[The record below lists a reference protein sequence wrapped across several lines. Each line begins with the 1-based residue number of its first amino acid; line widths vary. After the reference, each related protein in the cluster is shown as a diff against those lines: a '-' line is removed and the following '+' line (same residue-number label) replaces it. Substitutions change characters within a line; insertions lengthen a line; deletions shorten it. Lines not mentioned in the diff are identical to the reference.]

1 MIKKSHAMI
10 ASLLLMVTIVLS
22 GCTISIGGGNK
33 NYPPE
38 SVKILDCKVD
48 GADTYYRNK
57 PAPVSWT
64 VEAQNI
70 LETGDVSILVQI
82 FWYNTATGQLEEFA
96 ELYSTTVNIVGGESY
111 SHSGTWTYTRTAVAT
126 TYELKC
132 SASHAA
138 YDYSVWIDDFFVIW
152 QSSGAPTGL
161 QKGALQNMDNA
172 GNAISRAQMYITA
185 YEAAKAKGLILG
197 TETVDLRGLKLG
209 PMTADDAIALAQSRL
224 DTANGEL
231 GVAFCAFYGVPSAGC
246 PSNYNGQDYS
256 SAFALS
262 KLSKDDALMAK
273 KIVALVLGQLSL
285 GKGVVLNL
293 V

>member
-1 MIKKSHAMI
+1 MIRKSHVMI
-10 ASLLLMVTIVLS
+10 ASVLLMVTIVLS
-22 GCTISIGGGNK
+22 GCTISIGGGEK
-33 NYPPE
+33 NPPPKV
-38 SVKILDCKVD
+38 SVIDCNVN
-48 GADTYYRNK
+48 GDTYYRNK

-64 VEAQNI
+64 VAVQNI
-70 LETGDVSILVQI
+70 AETGHVTIDVRI
-82 FWYNTATGQLEEFA
+82 FWYNTATGLLEEVA
-96 ELYSTTVNIVGGESY
+96 ELYSTTVNIVGGDSY
-111 SHSGTWTYTRTAVAT
+111 SHSGTWTYTRAAVAT

-132 SASHAA
+132 SASHEA
-138 YDYSVWIDDFFVIW
+138 YPYLVWTDDFFVIW
-152 QSSGAPTGL
+152 LSSGAPTGL

-172 GNAISRAQMYITA
+172 GNAISRAQMYITG

-197 TETVDLRGLKLG
+197 TEVVNLHSLKLG
-209 PMTADDAIALAQSRL
+209 TMTADDAIALAQTKL

-231 GVAFCAFYGVPSAGC
+231 GVALCAFYGGAC
-246 PSNYNGQDYS
+246 QSNYNGQDYS

-262 KLSKDDALMAK
+262 KMSKDDALMAK

>member
-1 MIKKSHAMI
+1 MIRKSHVMI
-10 ASLLLMVTIVLS
+10 ASVLLVVTIVLS
-22 GCTISIGGGNK
+22 GCTIGGGSQN
-33 NYPPE
+33 PPPKV
-38 SVKILDCKVD
+38 SILNCNVTS
-48 GADTYYRNK
+48 GDTYYRNK

-64 VEAQNI
+64 VEVQNI
-70 LETGDVSILVQI
+70 AETGDVSIDVHLL
-82 FWYNTATGQLEEFA
+82 WYNTATGAFEEVA
-96 ELYSTTVNIVGGESY
+96 ELYSATVNIAGGDSS
-111 SHSGTWTYTRTAVAT
+111 SHSGTWTYTRAAVAT

-138 YDYSVWIDDFFVIW
+138 YTYSVWIDDFFVIW
-152 QSSGAPTGL
+152 LSSGAPTGL
-161 QKGALQNMDNA
+161 QKGAFQNMDNA
-172 GNAISRAQMYITA
+172 GSAISRAQMYITG

-197 TETVDLRGLKLG
+197 TEVVDLRGLKLG
-209 PMTADDAIALAQSRL
+209 TMTADDAIALAQSRL
-224 DTANGEL
+224 DTANAEL
-231 GVAFCAFYGVPSAGC
+231 DVARCAFYGVPSTGC

-262 KLSKDDALMAK
+262 KMSKDDALMAK